1 MPRACTICQH
11 PSREAINRE
20 LAAHTAIPAL
30 GAKYRVSPDA
40 LLRHRANHFPAVVAK
55 AQAAMEV
62 AEADDLLAQV
72 RALQSRALTILDK
85 AEAAGDLR
93 TALTAIRE
101 ARGNLELLARL
112 LGELQEGATV
122 NVLVSPAWLQ
132 VRTVIVQALVDYP
145 EAQGAVV
152 AALSAAGGPV

>member
-1 MPRACTICQH
+1 MP
-11 PSREAINRE
+11 
-20 LAAHTAIPAL
+20 LAL
-30 GAKYRVSPDA
+30 V
-40 LLRHRANHFPAVVAK
+40 K
-55 AQAAMEV
+55 AQEAEV
-62 AEADDLLAQV
+62 IAEADDLLGQV
-72 RALQSRALTILDK
+72 RALQGRALTILDK

-132 VRTVIVQALVDYP
+132 VRTVIVQALADHP
-145 EAQGAVV
+145 AAQQAVLT
-152 AALSAAGGPV
+152 ALSASGVDA